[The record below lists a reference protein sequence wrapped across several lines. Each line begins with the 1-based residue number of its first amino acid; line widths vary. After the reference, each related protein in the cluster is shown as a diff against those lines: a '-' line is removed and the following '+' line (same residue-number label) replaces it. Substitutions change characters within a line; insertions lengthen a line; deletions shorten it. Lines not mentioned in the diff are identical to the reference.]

1 MAPEQ
6 AAGEIRKLDARTDV
20 FGLGAMLCEIRTAAP
35 PYLGRDENAVR
46 LQAVRWETADAFAR
60 LEGCGAEPDLVALC
74 KRCLAFKQEDRPAE
88 GTAVAQQVAAIRHTA
103 EARARHAELE
113 QQRARVR
120 DAEARKR
127 RRGVQWAA
135 AAITLVL
142 LAGLGVSLW
151 QMQRAIVAESVAK
164 KNAADA
170 LRERDAKAAA
180 LKAEEQARRLADER
194 RVDAETNLGYARK
207 ATEILGSVFTGLDPR
222 AEYQTIAELRNALA
236 NNLKGAV
243 EQLQGSAIGD
253 PLAVADM
260 RNTLGLS
267 LNELGEQA
275 LAITVFER
283 ALATHSARLG
293 PDHPDTLTSMN
304 NLAMAYRA
312 AGRLDEALPLHEQT
326 LALFKARPGPD
337 HPDTLRSMDNRAM
350 AYRAAGRLDEALPLF
365 EQAATGMEK
374 RAYRHEHA
382 GGIIGTTVVAYE
394 AAGQLARAEA
404 WQRKWLAHVKD
415 TAGADSLPYAGELA
429 ALGLNLLQLKKW
441 AEAEAALRE
450 CLIIRQQHQPEAW
463 TTFNTRSMHGE
474 ALLGQQQSAEAEPL
488 LLSGYEGLKARQD
501 DIPQAVRAQRLIEAV
516 DRLIALYTAMNRPDD
531 VQTWQAEK
539 ARLSAT
545 PPAE

>member
-60 LEGCGAEPDLVALC
+60 LDRCGAEPDLVALC

-207 ATEILGSVFTGLDPR
+207 ATEILGSVFTGLGPR

-304 NLAMAYRA
+304 NL
-312 AGRLDEALPLHEQT
+312 
-326 LALFKARPGPD
+326 
-337 HPDTLRSMDNRAM
+337 AM

>member
-1 MAPEQ
+1 
-6 AAGEIRKLDARTDV
+6 
-20 FGLGAMLCEIRTAAP
+20 
-35 PYLGRDENAVR
+35 
-46 LQAVRWETADAFAR
+46 
-60 LEGCGAEPDLVALC
+60 
-74 KRCLAFKQEDRPAE
+74 
-88 GTAVAQQVAAIRHTA
+88 
-103 EARARHAELE
+103 
-113 QQRARVR
+113 
-120 DAEARKR
+120 
-127 RRGVQWAA
+127 
-135 AAITLVL
+135 
-142 LAGLGVSLW
+142 
-151 QMQRAIVAESVAK
+151 
-164 KNAADA
+164 
-170 LRERDAKAAA
+170 
-180 LKAEEQARRLADER
+180 LADER

-312 AGRLDEALPLHEQT
+312 AGRLDEALPL
-326 LALFKARPGPD
+326 
-337 HPDTLRSMDNRAM
+337 
-350 AYRAAGRLDEALPLF
+350 F

-394 AAGQLARAEA
+394 AAGQVARAEA
-404 WQRKWLAHVKD
+404 WRRKWLAHVKD

-450 CLIIRQQHQPEAW
+450 CLIIRQQQPEAW
-463 TTFNTRSMHGE
+463 TTFNTRSMLGE

-501 DIPQAVRAQRLIEAV
+501 DIPQAVRAQRLIEVV